1 MRYILSFTFGK
12 DIDKE
17 SGHSHITHV
26 MANVFIDVISKIQDV
41 GIKNRYLVVLRSN
54 KGVSWKKTV

>member
-17 SGHSHITHV
+17 SGHSHIAHV